1 MIWGQMNFTLF
12 KKTIIILIFS
22 LFRNQLPTIQ
32 SPDSVGRIYIP
43 GGVCFFYIME
53 IVKIP
58 RMEKEEYDALIH
70 NRFMARIAFQGE
82 KYPYIAP
89 FMYVYDGK
97 HLYFLSTKY
106 GRKLE
111 YFRKSPYVS
120 VEIEKYAEDL
130 SCFMFVT
137 LQGYLEEVT
146 DSIEKKI
153 IRGKFV
159 DLIRDQHL
167 SLNIL
172 SALGH
177 SPEDPPE
184 SICREERSLVW
195 RLNGVRSLVALKN
208 V

>member
-1 MIWGQMNFTLF
+1 M
-12 KKTIIILIFS
+12 
-22 LFRNQLPTIQ
+22 
-32 SPDSVGRIYIP
+32 IYIYESAS
-43 GGVCFFYIME
+43 FFYTME

-58 RMEKEEYDALIH
+58 RMDKEEYDALIH

-120 VEIEKYAEDL
+120 VEIEQYTADL

-153 IRGKFV
+153 IRGRFV
-159 DLIRDQHL
+159 DLIQDQHL
-167 SLNIL
+167 SMNIL

>member
-1 MIWGQMNFTLF
+1 
-12 KKTIIILIFS
+12 
-22 LFRNQLPTIQ
+22 
-32 SPDSVGRIYIP
+32 
-43 GGVCFFYIME
+43 ME

-58 RMEKEEYDALIH
+58 RMEKDEYDALIH
-70 NRFMARIAFQGE
+70 NRFMARIAFQGD

-97 HLYFLSTKY
+97 HMYFLSTKY
-106 GRKLE
+106 GKKLE
-111 YFRKSPYVS
+111 YFRKCPYVS
-120 VEIEKYAEDL
+120 VEIEKYADDL

-153 IRGKFV
+153 IRGRFV

-167 SLNIL
+167 SMNIL

-195 RLNGVRSLVALKN
+195 RLNGVRNLVALKN

>member
-1 MIWGQMNFTLF
+1 MADRWFCPLSGLILAFLYSDSLGMIYIYEGV
-12 KKTIIILIFS
+12 S
-22 LFRNQLPTIQ
+22 LFYT
-32 SPDSVGRIYIP
+32 
-43 GGVCFFYIME
+43 ME